1 MAAKRFLDLP
11 GGVKMPTLG
20 LGTGRSTNE
29 KETKAV
35 LNAALE
41 AGYRHIDTAY
51 AYDNEKFIG
60 DTLKEWFASGKLK
73 RQDIFITTKLPMY
86 GVHPDR
92 VEFFMKKSLQN
103 LQLDYVDLYL
113 VHFPVGFKYDE
124 NLGRPVS
131 NAENHWIAEPK
142 TDHEGI
148 WRKMEEQVS
157 AGRTKTIG
165 LSNYNIA
172 QIETVLKYATIKPAN
187 LQVELH
193 VYLQQRQLV
202 DFCHKCD
209 ITVVAF
215 SPLGAPGYNKVLK
228 QTGRKERQ
236 LPDILGDPVVNT
248 ISKKYLKT
256 PAQVML
262 RFLIQQGIACIP
274 KSTNEKRLKENIEIF
289 DFALDEGDVK
299 KLLNLEVGE
308 KGRVRDFKF
317 FEGLDEHPDFP
328 FKISDMH

>member
-1 MAAKRFLDLP
+1 MFSGD
-11 GGVKMPTLG
+11 
-20 LGTGRSTNE
+20 E
-29 KETKAV
+29 KESKAV

-51 AYDNEKFIG
+51 AYNNEKFIG
-60 DTLKEWFASGKLK
+60 DVLKEWFASGKLK
-73 RQDIFITTKLPMY
+73 REDVFITTKLPMY

-113 VHFPVGFKYDE
+113 VHFPVGVKYDE
-124 NLGRPVS
+124 STGRPAL
-131 NAENHWIAEPK
+131 NEKNRWIAEGK

-148 WRKMEEQVS
+148 WKKMEEQVK

-165 LSNYNIA
+165 LSNYNIS
-172 QIETVLKYATIKPAN
+172 QIETVLKHATIKPAN

-202 DFCHKCD
+202 DFCHKNG

-215 SPLGAPGYNKVLK
+215 SPLGSPGYNKFLK
-228 QTGRKERQ
+228 QMGRNEKQ
-236 LPDILGDPVVNT
+236 LPDILGDPVVAK

-256 PAQVML
+256 PAQIVL
-262 RFLIQQGIACIP
+262 RFLIQQGISCIP
-274 KSTNEKRLKENIEIF
+274 KTISEKRLKENIAVF
-289 DFALDEGDVK
+289 DFALDDGDIK
-299 KLLNLEVGE
+299 ELLNLDIGE
-308 KGRVRDFKF
+308 EARVRDFSI

-328 FKISDMH
+328 LKT